1 MASAIVTAS
10 ATAVAAP
17 PDLPKTVAKRPR
29 TAPPPPGATQIS
41 AATATDANAASV
53 PEAVALHASQSLTV
67 LSLEAHVSTAGFVM
81 ILRGWCS

>member
-1 MASAIVTAS
+1 MEPHPARDLPQASSVAQEAPSGHV
-10 ATAVAAP
+10 AVAAR
-17 PDLPKTVAKRPR
+17 PDLPVAKRPR

-67 LSLEAHVSTAGFVM
+67 LSLKRT
-81 ILRGWCS
+81 